1 MPQNNNKTLLNW
13 TEKHLKYCVKY
24 NIGKVAQTLWKWL
37 LTLPRYGDK
46 IEFTFKEFQQYIKR
60 LRGKSHALYWVK
72 QQFEKLV
79 LLRIINIDKD
89 FGHNTYRIEIRHPDA
104 TIPKIR
110 KERNLT
116 YHQVTLEKQPPNPFH
131 SDTDSNSSS
140 HPNSSDLATGCT
152 DDVSSSNVDNSPNNS
167 NIIDTKERNRKLQI
181 IKACAKFGIFFNPKK
196 STTEE
201 IYRYSIEDIT
211 ASLELFRKRHK
222 GGLIDNPQG
231 WLIDCLRYRYYE
243 DILYTEESFIA
254 DIRELFA
261 NNSSNSE

>member
-1 MPQNNNKTLLNW
+1 MPQNNNKNLLNW
-13 TEKHLKYCVKY
+13 TEKHLKYCLKY
-24 NIGKVAQTLWKWL
+24 NVGKVAQTLWKWL

-79 LLRIINIDKD
+79 FLRIINIDKD

-110 KERNLT
+110 KERNLH
-116 YHQVTLEKQPPNPFH
+116 YHQVSLEKQPSNNCH
-131 SDTDSNSSS
+131 SDAGYNSSS
-140 HPNSSDLATGCT
+140 SPQNSELSTDCT
-152 DDVSSSNVDNSPNNS
+152 DDISGNNVNNQPE
-167 NIIDTKERNRKLQI
+167 NTNQLDIKEHHRKLQI
-181 IKACAKFGIFFNPKK
+181 IKACAKFNILFNPNK

-201 IYRYSIEDIT
+201 IYKYPLEDIT
-211 ASLELFRKRHK
+211 ASLELFRKRNK

-231 WLIDCLRYRYYE
+231 WLIDCLRYKYYE
-243 DILYTEESFIA
+243 DVLYTEESFIA
-254 DIRELFA
+254 DIREIFT